1 VIVRTYTVGAFQE
14 NCYLVIDETTAR
26 AALVDPGAEGD
37 RLVAAVEQSGATLDA
52 IWITHGHVDH
62 VGGIAAVKRRWD
74 VPVWLHPLD
83 EPLYSMSDRQA
94 AMYGIP
100 FDPPPSPERALADG
114 ERLALGEL
122 SFTVMHAPGH
132 SPGLC
137 VIHGEGACF
146 AGDLLFAGSIGRTD
160 LPLSDRA
167 RMQDSLARVQ
177 ALPDVTVVYPGHG
190 PATTI
195 GEERRSNP
203 FLNGVAL
210 VPVRR

>member
-14 NCYLVIDETTAR
+14 NCYLVVDETTAR
-26 AALVDPGAEGD
+26 AALVDPGAEGE
-37 RLVAAVEQSGATLDA
+37 RIVAAVEESRATLDA

-83 EPLYSMSDRQA
+83 EPLYRMADRQA
-94 AMYGIP
+94 QLYGIP
-100 FDPPPSPERALADG
+100 FDPPPPADRALADG
-114 ERLALGEL
+114 ARLTLGEL
-122 SFTVMHAPGH
+122 AFTVMHAPGH

-137 VIHGEGACF
+137 VLHGEGAAF

-160 LPLSDRA
+160 LPLSDGA
-167 RMQDSLARVQ
+167 RMRESLARVQ
-177 ALPDVTVVYPGHG
+177 TLADATVVYAGHG

-195 GEERRSNP
+195 GEERRANP
-203 FLNGVAL
+203 FLTGAAL

>member
-1 VIVRTYTVGAFQE
+1 MIVETFTVGAFEE
-14 NCYLVIDETTAR
+14 NCFLVVDETRRR

-37 RLVAAVEQSGATLDA
+37 RIVAAVEASGATLEA
-52 IWITHGHVDH
+52 IWVTHGHVDH

-74 VPVWLHPLD
+74 VPVYLHALD
-83 EPLYSMSDRQA
+83 EPLYRMADRQA

-100 FDPPPSPERALADG
+100 FEAPPPADRTLSDG
-114 ERLALGEL
+114 DVLALGAL
-122 SFTVMHAPGH
+122 RFSVMHAPGH

-137 VIHGEGACF
+137 VIHGEGVVF

-160 LPLSDRA
+160 LPLSDGA
-167 RMQDSLARVQ
+167 RMQQSLARVQ
-177 ALPDVTVVYPGHG
+177 TLPDATLVYSGHG

-195 GEERRSNP
+195 GEERRTNP
-203 FLNGVAL
+203 FLTGAAL